1 MKHKTQIKIKR
12 VSQKKLIIVV
22 DLMITI
28 KQRYVNTIYT
38 IEYAEEF
45 ETNQALFVEGILI
58 LKNRI
63 KNNDY
68 SEFNIE
74 EIEILESIFEKIN
87 Y

>member
-1 MKHKTQIKIKR
+1 
-12 VSQKKLIIVV
+12 
-22 DLMITI
+22 MITI
-28 KQRYVNTIYT
+28 KQRYVNTIYS

-45 ETNQALFVEGILI
+45 KANQALFVEGILI

-68 SEFNIE
+68 SEFDIE

>member
-1 MKHKTQIKIKR
+1 
-12 VSQKKLIIVV
+12 
-22 DLMITI
+22 MITI

-45 ETNQALFVEGILI
+45 EVNQGLFVEGILI

>member
-1 MKHKTQIKIKR
+1 
-12 VSQKKLIIVV
+12 
-22 DLMITI
+22 MITI

-38 IEYAEEF
+38 IESAEEY
-45 ETNQALFVEGILI
+45 ETNQVLFVEGILI

>member
-1 MKHKTQIKIKR
+1 
-12 VSQKKLIIVV
+12 
-22 DLMITI
+22 MITI

-45 ETNQALFVEGILI
+45 KANQALFVEGILI

>member
-1 MKHKTQIKIKR
+1 
-12 VSQKKLIIVV
+12 
-22 DLMITI
+22 MITI

-45 ETNQALFVEGILI
+45 EANQALFVEGILI